1 LRRWIKDPKA
11 MPAAERG
18 PNLWLVAPTA
28 TLPLPSDAAGLPSGT
43 VVPTSTPNIYP
54 MNRTYMP
61 TIPMTD
67 EELDLL
73 VDYLSHARVTAP

>member
-1 LRRWIKDPKA
+1 
-11 MPAAERG
+11 
-18 PNLWLVAPTA
+18 
-28 TLPLPSDAAGLPSGT
+28 

-54 MNRTYMP
+54 LNRTYMP